1 MSFERIGKTTARVN
15 DRITDAYCLRLLDVQ
30 RRHDFDAGE
39 MAERENRPISTIKRC
54 LERAREIELRKK
66 RRGVRREEPE

>member
-1 MSFERIGKTTARVN
+1 MSFEHVGKTSARVN

>member
-15 DRITDAYCLRLLDVQ
+15 DRITDAYCLRLLEVQ

-39 MAERENRPISTIKRC
+39 MAEREERPISTIKRC
-54 LERAREIELRKK
+54 LLRAREIEARKK
-66 RRGVRREEPE
+66 ARA

>member
-15 DRITDAYCLRLLDVQ
+15 DRITDAYCLRLLEVQ

-39 MAERENRPISTIKRC
+39 MAEREERPISTIKRC
-54 LERAREIELRKK
+54 LERAREIELRKEM
-66 RRGVRREEPE
+66 RGVRRAGPE

>member
-1 MSFERIGKTTARVN
+1 MSFEHVGKISARVIE
-15 DRITDAYCLRLLDVQ
+15 RISDAYCLRLLDVQ

-54 LERAREIELRKK
+54 LERAREIELRKEM
-66 RRGVRREEPE
+66 RGVKRVGPE